1 MAVHELTEYL
11 ESIAPIQL
19 QEAYD
24 NSGLIVGNP
33 AMEIKGVL
41 CSLDCTEAVIQEAI
55 DLKCNV
61 VVSHH
66 PILFYGLKK
75 INGSHYVEKA
85 LIKAI
90 KNDIA
95 LYAIHT
101 NLDNVL
107 THGVNEKIAQRIGLK
122 NLEILKP
129 KDNQMM
135 IGSGVLGEF
144 KKPVGSYD
152 FLDSLKVR
160 MQCHTI
166 RHSAIIKPMVQRI
179 AICGGAGS
187 FLIREAIS
195 KGADL
200 FLTADLKYHE
210 FFESNDQIIL
220 ADIGHFESEQFT
232 IELLY
237 GLISQKFR
245 NFATHCTKINTNPI
259 QYY

>member
-1 MAVHELTEYL
+1 MVIQELTEYL

-19 QEAYD
+19 QESYD
-24 NSGLIVGNP
+24 NSGLIVGNA
-33 AMEIKGVL
+33 AMEITGVL
-41 CSLDCTEAVIQEAI
+41 CSLDCTEAVVQEAME
-55 DLKCNV
+55 LKCNV
-61 VVSHH
+61 IVSHH

-75 INGSHYVEKA
+75 INGNHYVEKV

-122 NLEILKP
+122 NLEILKS
-129 KDNQMM
+129 KENQVG
-135 IGSGVLGEF
+135 IGAGILGAF
-144 KKPVGSYD
+144 KKPVSSYD
-152 FLDSLKVR
+152 FFDNLKVR
-160 MQCHTI
+160 MQCQTI
-166 RHSAIIKPMVQRI
+166 RHSAIVKPTIQRI

-187 FLIREAIS
+187 FLIQEAIA
-195 KGADL
+195 KGAEL

-210 FFESNDQIIL
+210 FFEANGQIIL